1 MFGKDVR
8 RIFEKAPLRI
18 DTDKFLDELRK
29 VASGSRGRKEL
40 FQELADF
47 LREFGKFRWVG
58 LYDVE
63 HAEGLVK
70 NIAWSGQGAPEFPI
84 FPLTKGL
91 TSSAISFR
99 RTINVGDVASDPRY
113 LTALGSTRSEIIVPV
128 FDRAGG
134 TVIGTIDVESGKEHA
149 FDAATQSLLE
159 LAAKTLGPYWGE

>member
-1 MFGKDVR
+1 
-8 RIFEKAPLRI
+8 LRI
-18 DTDKFLDELRK
+18 DTDQFIDELRK
-29 VASGSRGRKEL
+29 IASRSKERKEL
-40 FQELADF
+40 FQELANF

-63 HAEGLVK
+63 HVEGFVK
-70 NIAWSGQGAPEFPI
+70 NITWSGEDAPEYPV

-128 FDRAGG
+128 FDA
-134 TVIGTIDVESGKEHA
+134 TEKKVIGTIDVESEKENA

-159 LAAKTLGPYWGE
+159 LAANTLGPYWKK